1 MIKQK
6 GSSLEELKQIAI
18 SLARALSIAVEMH
31 DPSSFGHQRRV
42 AWLVQSIA
50 LRLGIA
56 DEEIEKLYLAALIHD
71 VGKIGLPSEVLGKP
85 SVLQRDEMEMIRMH
99 PVLGYNLLKKA
110 GLPPPIPEV
119 VYQHHE
125 RLDGSG
131 YPRGL
136 SGDQILLG
144 ARILGVADVVEAISS
159 NRPYRGALGVEVA
172 LYEINKFKG
181 RLYDPEVVEACTD
194 ILSGQKQQEIWL
206 DS

>member
-1 MIKQK
+1 M
-6 GSSLEELKQIAI
+6 EELKHIAFAM
-18 SLARALSIAVEMH
+18 ARALSIAVEMH

-42 AWLVQSIA
+42 GWLVQAIGVK
-50 LRLGIA
+50 LGL
-56 DEEIEKLYLAALIHD
+56 DLEEIEKFYLAALIHD

-85 SVLQRDEMEMIRMH
+85 SVLQRDEMEMIKMH

-136 SGDQILLG
+136 KGEEILLG
-144 ARILGVADVVEAISS
+144 AKIIGVADVVEAISS

-172 LYEINKFKG
+172 LYEINKYKG
-181 RLYDPEVVEACTD
+181 KLYDPQVVDACTD
-194 ILSGQKQQEIWL
+194 VLSGQKEQELWL
-206 DS
+206 HS

>member
-1 MIKQK
+1 MD
-6 GSSLEELKQIAI
+6 ELKQIAI
-18 SLARALSIAVEMH
+18 SMARALSIAVEMH

-42 AWLVQSIA
+42 AWLVQSIGR
-50 LRLGIA
+50 RLGIA
-56 DEEIEKLYLAALIHD
+56 EGELEKYYLAALIHD
-71 VGKIGLPSEVLGKP
+71 VGKIGLPSELLGKP
-85 SVLQRDEMEMIRMH
+85 SVLQRDEMEMVRMH

-159 NRPYRGALGVEVA
+159 NRPHRGALGVEMA
-172 LYEINKFKG
+172 LYEINKHKG
-181 RLYDPEVVEACTD
+181 RLYDPKVVDACIE
-194 ILSGQKQQEIWL
+194 ILSAQREKELWL
-206 DS
+206 GS